1 MRPID
6 APVKLMAKLWHTA
19 LRGRTSPMASS
30 NLDQNAHFGGHP
42 SKKGLAKP
50 RPLMESRQRSSKL
63 QSSAKLRR
71 SSMKIRAT
79 SLAGPLNANPH
90 CCCLRLELKN
100 RVASKKLI
108 RLNLYTHVRSLAN
121 TWAKRKA
128 VIPINIYHKT
138 VQIFKWPPLQNLKML
153 TVVSSNQSR
162 YQNKTNSKKNSDSY
176 LGTLK

>member
-42 SKKGLAKP
+42 SKKGLAGP

-90 CCCLRLELKN
+90 CCCLRLKLKN

-108 RLNLYTHVRSLAN
+108 RLNLYTHARSLAN

-138 VQIFKWPPLQNLKML
+138 VQIFKWPPLKNLKML

-162 YQNKTNSKKNSDSY
+162 YQNKINSKKNSDSY